1 MKSVKRYFLDS
12 YKTDPKAFYLELT
25 SFIFTVSASMWL
37 AMNADAPDMTVIY
50 PGFFIGSIAAVLA
63 YHRRRLVWPLLLT
76 TYFACVNI
84 FGYGVATGWW

>member
-1 MKSVKRYFLDS
+1 LKSLKRYFLDS
-12 YKTDPKAFYLELT
+12 YRADPKAFYLELT
-25 SFIFTVSASMWL
+25 SFIFTVGASMWL
-37 AMNADAPDMTVIY
+37 AMHADAPDMTVIY

-76 TYFACVNI
+76 AYFACVNI